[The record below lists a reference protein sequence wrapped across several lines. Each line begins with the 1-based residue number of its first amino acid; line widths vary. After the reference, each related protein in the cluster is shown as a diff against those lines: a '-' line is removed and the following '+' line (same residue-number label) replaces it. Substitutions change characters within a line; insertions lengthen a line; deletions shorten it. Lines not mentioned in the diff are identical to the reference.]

1 MTWPACAAKT
11 VSIWKMQ
18 RRDFLML
25 TLASTA
31 AKLRAQN
38 PSLKL
43 GYDTYSIRAWEW
55 KALQHLDFAS
65 RHGLNAIQISSVGDY
80 ESVEPAHLAKVRA
93 MARDRGIQIDAGTGC
108 ICPTS
113 KSFGKANGDAVAYL
127 IQGLKVAQAV
137 GATSMRCFLG
147 SSDDRYDGKGIEY
160 HIESTL
166 KVFKSARSAAMDTG
180 VKIALENHSGDM
192 LAWELKELIEH
203 AGKDY
208 VGACLDT
215 GNPIWCAE
223 HPEVTVEVL
232 GPYAVTTHCRDTAIW
247 EHPRGCA
254 AHWTAL
260 GEGSVDM
267 PKIAALQKKLCPT
280 TPLHLEIITGR
291 PPRIVPYLEES
302 FWKGFP
308 KGKAPEFARFL
319 TLVKQGH
326 PLMTPMVIEDAP
338 GAKVSEYQAALK
350 KQQMLDLERSL
361 EYAKQKMI

>member
-1 MTWPACAAKT
+1 ML
-11 VSIWKMQ
+11 SMN
-18 RRDFLML
+18 RRAFLRF
-25 TLASTA
+25 SVTA
-31 AKLRAQN
+31 AAAAAQLRAQN
-38 PSLKL
+38 KSLRL
-43 GYDTYSIRAWEW
+43 GYDTYSIRTWEW
-55 KALQHLDFAS
+55 KAIEHLNFAA
-65 RHGLNAIQISSVGDY
+65 RLGLNAIQISSLSDY
-80 ESVEPAHLAKVRA
+80 ASLDAPYLAQVRET
-93 MARDRGIQIDAGTGC
+93 AREKGILIDAGTGC

-113 KSFGKANGDAVAYL
+113 KSYGKASGDPVAYL

-147 SSDDRYDGKGIEY
+147 SSDDRYDGKGIE
-160 HIESTL
+160 HHMESTL
-166 KVFKSARSAAMDTG
+166 RVFRAARSAAMDTG

-192 LAWELKELIEH
+192 QAWELRDLIEQ

-223 HPEVTVEVL
+223 HPEVSVEVL
-232 GPYAVTTHCRDTAIW
+232 APYALTTHCRDTAIW

-267 PKIAALQKKLCPT
+267 AKIGALQKKLCPG

-291 PPRIVPYLEES
+291 PPRIVPYLEDG

-308 KGKAPEFARFL
+308 KAKAADFARFL

-326 PLMTPMVIEDAP
+326 PLMTPMVIEDAAGP
-338 GAKVSEYQAALK
+338 KVSEYQAALK
-350 KQQMLDLERSL
+350 KQQMVDLERSL
-361 EYAKQKMI
+361 EFAKQKMI

>member
-1 MTWPACAAKT
+1 M
-11 VSIWKMQ
+11 MH
-18 RRDFLML
+18 RRNFL
-25 TLASTA
+25 LASLAATA
-31 AKLRAQN
+31 AELRAQN
-38 PSLKL
+38 SSLKL
-43 GYDTYSIRAWEW
+43 GYDTYSIRAWNW
-55 KALQHLDFAS
+55 KAMQHLEFAS
-65 RHGLNAIQISSVGDY
+65 RMKLNAIQISSVADY
-80 ESVEPAHLAKVRA
+80 ESVDAAHLAKVRA
-93 MARDRGIQIDAGTGC
+93 SAQDKGIMIDAGTGC

-113 KSFGKANGDAVAYL
+113 KSYNKANGKAVDYL

-147 SSDDRYDGKGIEY
+147 ATEDRYDGKGIEY
-160 HIESTL
+160 HMENTI
-166 KVFKSARSAAMDTG
+166 KVFKAARSVAQDTG
-180 VKIALENHSGDM
+180 VKIALENHAGDM
-192 LAWELKELIEH
+192 QAWELKELIET

-223 HPEVTVEVL
+223 HPEVSLEVL
-232 GPYAVTTHCRDTAIW
+232 APYAVTTHCRDTAIW

-267 PKIAALQKKLCPT
+267 VKIATLQKKLCPG

-291 PPRIVPYLEES
+291 PPRIVPYLEDS

-308 KGKAPEFARFL
+308 KAKATEFARFL
-319 TLVKQGH
+319 GLVKQGH
-326 PLMTPMVIEDAP
+326 PLMTPMVIEDAAGP
-338 GAKVSEYQAALK
+338 KVPEYQEALK

>member
-1 MTWPACAAKT
+1 MAT
-11 VSIWKMQ
+11 Q
-18 RRDFLML
+18 
-25 TLASTA
+25 
-31 AKLRAQN
+31 
-38 PSLKL
+38 LKL
-43 GYDTYSIRAWEW
+43 GYDTYSIRAWGW
-55 KALQHLDFAS
+55 KAMEHLNFAG
-65 RHGLNAIQISSVGDY
+65 RLGLNAIQISSLNDY

-93 MARDRGIQIDAGTGC
+93 MAHEKGIEIDAGTGC
-108 ICPTS
+108 ICPTA
-113 KSFGKANGDAVAYL
+113 KAFHAKDAVEYL

-137 GATSMRCFLG
+137 GARSMRCYLG
-147 SSDDRYDGKGIEY
+147 SSEDRYDGKGIEY
-160 HIESTL
+160 HMESTL
-166 KVFKSARSAAMDTG
+166 RVFRAARSAAMDTG

-192 LAWELKELIEH
+192 QAWELRELIEQ

-223 HPEVTVEVL
+223 HPEVTLEVL

-260 GEGSVDM
+260 GEGSIDM
-267 PKIAALQKKLCPT
+267 AKIGALQKKLCPG

-291 PPRIVPYLEES
+291 PPRVVPYLEES

-308 KGKAPEFARFL
+308 KARANEFARFVAL
-319 TLVKQGH
+319 AKQGH

-338 GAKVSEYQAALK
+338 GEKVPEYQAALK
-350 KQQMLDLERSL
+350 KQQLVDLERSL
-361 EYAKQKMI
+361 AWAKEKMI

>member
-1 MTWPACAAKT
+1 MH
-11 VSIWKMQ
+11 
-18 RRDFLML
+18 RREFLL
-25 TLASTA
+25 LSLTA
-31 AKLRAQN
+31 AATRLRAQN
-38 PSLKL
+38 PSLRL
-43 GYDTYSIRAWEW
+43 GYDTYSIRAWGW
-55 KALQHLDFAS
+55 KAMEHLNFAA
-65 RHGLNAIQISSVGDY
+65 RAGLNAIQISAVTDY
-80 ESVEPAHLAKVRA
+80 ESLDPAHLAKVRDA
-93 MARDRGIQIDAGTGC
+93 ARERGILIDAGTGC

-113 KSFGKANGDAVAYL
+113 KSYNKANGDPVQYL
-127 IQGLKVAQAV
+127 IQGLKAAQAV
-137 GATSMRCFLG
+137 GARTMRCFLG
-147 SSDDRYDGKGIEY
+147 SSDDRYDGKGIE
-160 HIESTL
+160 HHMESTL
-166 KVFKSARSAAMDTG
+166 RVFRAARSTAMDTG

-192 LAWELKELIEH
+192 QAWELRDLIEQ

-215 GNPIWCAE
+215 GNPIWCVE
-223 HPEVTVEVL
+223 HPEVSLEVL
-232 GPYAVTTHCRDTAIW
+232 APYAVTTHCRDTAIW

-267 PKIAALQKKLCPT
+267 VKIGTMQKKLCPQ

-291 PPRIVPYLEES
+291 PPRIVPYLEDG

-308 KGKAPEFARFL
+308 KAKANEFARFL

-326 PLMTPMVIEDAP
+326 PLMTPMVIEDATGP
-338 GAKVSEYQAALK
+338 KVPEYQAALK

>member
-1 MTWPACAAKT
+1 ML
-11 VSIWKMQ
+11 
-18 RRDFLML
+18 RRDFLL
-25 TLASTA
+25 LSIASA
-31 AKLRAQN
+31 ATRLRAQN
-38 PSLKL
+38 PSLRL
-43 GYDTYSIRAWEW
+43 GYDTYSIRAWGW
-55 KALQHLDFAS
+55 KALQHLDFAA
-65 RHGLNAIQISSVGDY
+65 RVKLNAIQISSVGDY
-80 ESVEPAHLAKVRA
+80 ESLDPAHLAKVRA
-93 MARDRGIQIDAGTGC
+93 SARDKGILIDAGTGC

-113 KSFGKANGDAVAYL
+113 KSFNKANGNAADYL
-127 IQGLKVAQAV
+127 IQGLKVARAV

-147 SSDDRYDGKGIEY
+147 ATEDRYDGKGIEY

-166 KVFKSARSAAMDTG
+166 KVFKDARSVAMDTG

-192 LAWELKELIEH
+192 QAWELKQLIET

-223 HPEVTVEVL
+223 HPEVSVEVL
-232 GPYAVTTHCRDTAIW
+232 APYALTTHCRDTAIW

-254 AHWTAL
+254 AHWTSL

-267 PKIAALQKKLCPT
+267 VKIGALQKKLCPG

-308 KGKAPEFARFL
+308 KAKATEFARFL
-319 TLVKQGH
+319 ALVKQGH
-326 PLMTPMVIEDAP
+326 PLMTPMMIEDAAGP
-338 GAKVSEYQAALK
+338 KVPEYQEALK

>member
-1 MTWPACAAKT
+1 MLRRQFLAA
-11 VSIWKMQ
+11 SIA
-18 RRDFLML
+18 L
-25 TLASTA
+25 TA

-43 GYDTYSIRAWEW
+43 GYDTYSIRAWGW
-55 KALQHLDFAS
+55 KALQHLDFAA
-65 RHGLNAIQISSVGDY
+65 RHGLNAIQISSVSDY
-80 ESVEPAHLAKVRA
+80 ASLDLAHLAKVRA
-93 MARDRGIQIDAGTGC
+93 TARDKGILIDAGTGC

-113 KSFGKANGDAVAYL
+113 KSYGKAHGDAADYL

-147 SSDDRYDGKGIEY
+147 SSEDRYDGQGIEY
-160 HIESTL
+160 HIDSTL
-166 KVFKSARSAAMDTG
+166 KVFKAARSVAMDTG

-192 LAWELKELIEH
+192 QAWELKDLIET

-215 GNPIWCAE
+215 GNPIWCVE
-223 HPEVTVEVL
+223 HPQVALEVL
-232 GPYAVTTHCRDTAIW
+232 APYAVTTHCRDTAIW

-267 PKIAALQKKLCPT
+267 VKIGALQKKLCPN

-291 PPRIVPYLEES
+291 PPRVVPYLEES

-308 KGKAPEFARFL
+308 KAKATEFARFL
-319 TLVKQGH
+319 ALVKQGQ

-338 GAKVSEYQAALK
+338 GAKVPEYQEALK